1 MHQTAS
7 LFPTENTGK
16 GCVFPL
22 GLGEVRVPGSKAGY
36 LLCRDAGEEGGEIPF
51 ILSGGVKEKGV
62 LSQPGWLME
71 NATGLSVWMTASWKV
86 RHK

>member
-16 GCVFPL
+16 GCALPL

-36 LLCRDAGEEGGEIPF
+36 LLGRDEGEEGGETPF
-51 ILSGGVKEKGV
+51 ILSGGAKEKGV
-62 LSQPGWLME
+62 LSRPRWLME
-71 NATGLSVWMTASWKV
+71 NVTGLSVWITASWKA